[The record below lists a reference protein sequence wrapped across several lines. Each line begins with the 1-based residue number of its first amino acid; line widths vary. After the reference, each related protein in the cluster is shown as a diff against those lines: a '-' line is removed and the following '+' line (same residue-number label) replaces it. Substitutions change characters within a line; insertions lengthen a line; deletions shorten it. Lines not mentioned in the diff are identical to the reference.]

1 MGINSLNKFIRNNCP
16 EVYEQIHISEYS
28 FKKVAIDISLYLCKF
43 KTIYGDDWLSAF
55 LKLITCLRKNEV
67 HCVFIYDSGAPPEK
81 EKERQDRREQ
91 REKTRKKVSKLEYD
105 LDQYH
110 LTSEISNDLLELW
123 ERCKKSSKSK
133 VKQRLLNDKNKNI
146 IDMSFIE
153 DKVKKMRSQILEI
166 TTKDFDKTKELFNI
180 LNVPY
185 YNAPL
190 EAETMC
196 SDICKR
202 ELVDAVLSEDTDVLA
217 YGAPVFIS
225 KINTTN
231 GICVRINYE
240 NLLKKLELK
249 SQEFLDLCI
258 MCGTDYNKNIF
269 RVGPEKSYKYIKQYS
284 SIENIANNTKHD
296 ISILSHKRGRELFT
310 KYEQKDVKINYCGV
324 PDFKKLVKFIDEN
337 GIECNINYVRDAFVK
352 QTTIVLEED

>member
-1 MGINSLNKFIRNNCP
+1 MGIHSLNKFIRNNCP
-16 EVYEQIHISEYS
+16 EVYEPVHISEYS

-43 KTIYGDDWLSAF
+43 KTIYGDGWLSAF
-55 LKLITCLRKNEV
+55 LKLIMCLRKNEV

-91 REKTRKKVSKLEYD
+91 REKTRDKVCKLED
-105 LDQYH
+105 ALNQYY
-110 LTSEISNDLLELW
+110 LTSEISEDLLNLW
-123 ERCKKSSKSK
+123 ERCKKSSKIK
-133 VKQRLLNDKNKNI
+133 VTKRLLNDTDK
-146 IDMSFIE
+146 IDMNFIE

-166 TTKDFDKTKELFNI
+166 HKEDFDKTKELFDI

-202 ELVDAVLSEDTDVLA
+202 GLVDAVLSDDTDVLA
-217 YGAPVFIS
+217 YGSPVFLS
-225 KINTTN
+225 KINTGN
-231 GICVRINYE
+231 GICMRIKYE
-240 NLLKKLELK
+240 NLLDKLELK
-249 SQEFLDLCI
+249 TDEFLDLCI

-269 RVGPEKSYKYIKQYS
+269 RVGPEKSYKYIKNYS
-284 SIENIANNTKHD
+284 SIENIGNNTKHD
-296 ISILSHKRGRELFT
+296 ISILNHKRGRELF
-310 KYEQKDVKINYCGV
+310 KNYEQKDVKIKYCGV
-324 PDFKKLVKFIDEN
+324 PEFEKLVKFIDEN
-337 GIECNINYVRDAFVK
+337 TIECNINYVKEAFMK